1 MAIRPILIRGE
12 DVLHEAAAPVTAFD
26 ASLADL
32 IRDMFETMDA
42 APGVGLAAPQ
52 IGVGV
57 RVFVYDYPRDDGT
70 PRRGAVVN
78 PELFVSPTEVREP
91 TEAEDEGCLSFPGER
106 YALVRSEQALLR
118 AQDET
123 GAEISL
129 ECDGWFAR
137 ILQHEF
143 DHLNG
148 VMYVDRLDPIQ
159 AHAAAKVE
167 KKRGWGVP
175 GNSWMPG
182 VDHLED

>member
-12 DVLHEAAAPVTAFD
+12 DVLHEPAALVTAFD
-26 ASLADL
+26 AELRELVS
-32 IRDMFETMDA
+32 DMFETMEA

-52 IGVGV
+52 IGVGL
-57 RVFVYDYPRDDGT
+57 RVFVYDYPHDDGT
-70 PRRGAVVN
+70 PRRGAVIN

-91 TEAEDEGCLSFPGER
+91 TEADDEGCLSFPGER
-106 YALVRSEQALLR
+106 YALVRSDRAILR
-118 AQDET
+118 AVDET
-123 GAEISL
+123 GAPLSL
-129 ECDGWFAR
+129 ECEGWFAR

-148 VMYVDRLDPIQ
+148 IMYVDRLDPDQ
-159 AHAAAKVE
+159 AYQAAKVE
-167 KKRGWGVP
+167 KKRGWGIP

>member
-12 DVLHEAAAPVTAFD
+12 AVLHEPAALVTAFD
-26 ASLADL
+26 DQLRDL
-32 IRDMFETMDA
+32 VADMFDTMEA

-52 IGVGV
+52 IGVGL
-57 RVFVYDYPRDDGT
+57 RVFVYDYPHDDGT
-70 PRRGAVVN
+70 PRRGVVIN

-91 TEAEDEGCLSFPGER
+91 TEADDEGCLSFPGER
-106 YALVRSEQALLR
+106 YGLVRAERAILR
-118 AQDET
+118 AVDET
-123 GAEISL
+123 GAPLSL

-148 VMYVDRLDPIQ
+148 IMYVDRLDVDQ
-159 AHAAAKVE
+159 ANHAAKVE

-175 GNSWMPG
+175 GNTWMPG

>member
-1 MAIRPILIRGE
+1 MAVRPIVIRGE
-12 DVLHEAAAPVTAFD
+12 AVLQEPAAAVTVFD
-26 ASLADL
+26 AELRDL
-32 IRDMFETMDA
+32 IQDLFDTMDA

-52 IGVGV
+52 VGVGL

-78 PELFVSPTEVREP
+78 PELFVSPVDVRDP
-91 TEAEDEGCLSFPGER
+91 TEADDEGCLSFPGER
-106 YALVRSEQALLR
+106 YALVRSEQGILR
-118 AQDET
+118 AHDEN
-123 GAEISL
+123 GVAFSL
-129 ECDGWFAR
+129 ECEGWFAR

-159 AHAAAKVE
+159 AHHAAKVA

-182 VDHLED
+182 VDHPED